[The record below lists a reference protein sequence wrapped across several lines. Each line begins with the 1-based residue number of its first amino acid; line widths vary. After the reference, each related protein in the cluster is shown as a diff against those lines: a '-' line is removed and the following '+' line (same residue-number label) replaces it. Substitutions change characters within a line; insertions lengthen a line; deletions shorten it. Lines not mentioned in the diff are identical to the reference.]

1 MEVGIIGLPKVGKTT
16 LFNTLTSSHQSTDRY
31 QVSSEINIAV
41 ATVPDPRLA
50 RLRDHYQPKKFTPAT
65 VTYVDI
71 PGIQKGGGAEG
82 LDLPRL
88 REVDALAHVVR
99 AFEDPEILHS
109 EGSVEPARDVEIL
122 DLELILADMD
132 IVTRRIE
139 RLEKAVKRGLS
150 NDEQRERD
158 LLANVILPALEAE
171 QPLRTLE
178 LSADDQ
184 KRLRGF
190 QLLSAKP
197 QLLVMNVDE
206 DALGKAGTE
215 ARHYNIPGTE
225 DRHNNI
231 PGTEDRHNNIPGT
244 EASHNN
250 IPGTEASHYDI
261 PGTEARGDD
270 ATRGARYPEVVT
282 VSAPIE
288 EEISHLDAEH
298 QAEFLSDL
306 GLSEP
311 SLDRVIRASYRL
323 LGLISFFTVGEDEVR
338 AWTVRQ
344 GTHARKAGGTIH
356 SDIERG
362 FIRAEVTPWKDLLD
376 LGSLASCR
384 DQGLLRLEGKNYL
397 VQDGEVVH
405 FRFNV

>member
-31 QVSSEINIAV
+31 QVSREINIAV

-50 RLRDHYQPKKFTPAT
+50 KLRDHYQPKKFTPAT

-99 AFEDPEILHS
+99 AFEDPEILHC
-109 EGSVEPARDVEIL
+109 EGSIDPARDVEIF
-122 DLELILADMD
+122 DLELILADLD
-132 IVTRRIE
+132 VVTRRAE
-139 RLEKAVKRGLS
+139 RLEKARKRGLS
-150 NDEQRERD
+150 PEEQHELD
-158 LLANVILPALEAE
+158 LLAKVILPALEAE

-215 ARHYNIPGTE
+215 ARHYNIPGSE
-225 DRHNNI
+225 APHNSI
-231 PGTEDRHNNIPGT
+231 PG
-244 EASHNN
+244 S
-250 IPGTEASHYDI
+250 
-261 PGTEARGDD
+261 EARGDD

-344 GTHARKAGGTIH
+344 GTHARKAGGAIH

-384 DQGLLRLEGKNYL
+384 DQGILRLEGKSYL

>member
-16 LFNTLTSSHQSTDRY
+16 LFNTLTASRQSTNAY
-31 QVSSEINIAV
+31 QVSSQVNVAV
-41 ATVPDPRLA
+41 ASVPDPRLS

-65 VTYVDI
+65 VIYVDI
-71 PGIQKGGGAEG
+71 PGIQKGGGAES
-82 LDLPRL
+82 LDLARL

-99 AFEDPEILHS
+99 VFDDPEILHS
-109 EGSVEPARDVEIL
+109 EGAVDPERDIEIV
-122 DLELILADMD
+122 DLELILADLD

-139 RLEKAVKRGLS
+139 RLDKAQKRGLS
-150 NDEQRERD
+150 ADEQRERA
-158 LLANVILPALEAE
+158 LLTDTILPTLEAE

-178 LSADDQ
+178 LAAEDER
-184 KRLRGF
+184 RLRGF

-197 QLLVMNVDE
+197 LLLVMNVDE
-206 DALGKAGTE
+206 DELTAGQDK
-215 ARHYNIPGTE
+215 NV
-225 DRHNNI
+225 
-231 PGTEDRHNNIPGT
+231 
-244 EASHNN
+244 
-250 IPGTEASHYDI
+250 
-261 PGTEARGDD
+261 
-270 ATRGARYPEVVT
+270 RYPEVVT

-298 QAEFLSDL
+298 QAEFLADL
-306 GLSEP
+306 GLAEP

-338 AWTVRQ
+338 AWTLRH
-344 GTHARKAGGTIH
+344 GTHARRAGGAIH

-362 FIRAEVTPWKDLLD
+362 FIRAEVTAWEDLLD

-384 DQGLLRLEGKNYL
+384 DQGLLRLEGKDYL

>member
-50 RLRDHYQPKKFTPAT
+50 RLRNHYQPKKFTPAT

-225 DRHNNI
+225 
-231 PGTEDRHNNIPGT
+231 
-244 EASHNN
+244 ASHNN

-344 GTHARKAGGTIH
+344 GTQARQAGGTIH

>member
-16 LFNTLTSSHQSTDRY
+16 LFNILTSSRQSTDAY
-31 QVSSEINIAV
+31 QVSSQVNVAV
-41 ATVPDPRLA
+41 ASVPDPRLS

-71 PGIQKGGGAEG
+71 PGIQKGGGAES
-82 LDLPRL
+82 LDLARL

-99 AFEDPEILHS
+99 AFDDPEILHS
-109 EGSVEPARDVEIL
+109 EGSIEPERDIEIV
-122 DLELILADMD
+122 DLELILADLD

-139 RLEKAVKRGLS
+139 RLDKAQKRGLS
-150 NDEQRERD
+150 ADEQRERT
-158 LLANVILPALEAE
+158 LLADVILPALEAE

-178 LSADDQ
+178 LSSDDQ
-184 KRLRGF
+184 RRLRGF

-197 QLLVMNVDE
+197 LLLVMNVSE
-206 DALGKAGTE
+206 ENLTAGTE
-215 ARHYNIPGTE
+215 TGRFKDGH
-225 DRHNNI
+225 D
-231 PGTEDRHNNIPGT
+231 
-244 EASHNN
+244 
-250 IPGTEASHYDI
+250 
-261 PGTEARGDD
+261 
-270 ATRGARYPEVVT
+270 ARYPEVVM

-298 QAEFLSDL
+298 QSEFLADL
-306 GLSEP
+306 RLTEP

-338 AWTVRQ
+338 AWTLRH
-344 GTHARKAGGTIH
+344 GTHARKAGGAIH
-356 SDIERG
+356 TDIERG
-362 FIRAEVTPWKDLLD
+362 FIRAEVTAYEDLLD

-384 DQGLLRLEGKNYL
+384 DQGLLRLEGKDYL

>member
-16 LFNTLTSSHQSTDRY
+16 LFNTLTSSRQSTDAY
-31 QVSSEINIAV
+31 QVSSQVNVAV
-41 ATVPDPRLA
+41 ASVPDPRLSQ
-50 RLRDHYQPKKFTPAT
+50 LRDHYQPKKFTPAT

-71 PGIQKGGGAEG
+71 PGIRKGGGAES
-82 LDLPRL
+82 LDLARL

-99 AFEDPEILHS
+99 AFNDPEILHS
-109 EGSVEPARDVEIL
+109 EGSVDPERDAEIV

-139 RLEKAVKRGLS
+139 RLDKAKKRGLS
-150 NDEQRERD
+150 ADEQRERV
-158 LLANVILPALEAE
+158 LLADVILPTLEGE

-178 LSADDQ
+178 LSTENRR
-184 KRLRGF
+184 RLRGF

-197 QLLVMNVDE
+197 LLLVLNVNEE
-206 DALGKAGTE
+206 DLTAGTE
-215 ARHYNIPGTE
+215 TGRYNDNSGDSHDIEQAGTE
-225 DRHNNI
+225 TGRYKDGNVDQHNLEQAGGFSSSRN
-231 PGTEDRHNNIPGT
+231 
-244 EASHNN
+244 
-250 IPGTEASHYDI
+250 
-261 PGTEARGDD
+261 
-270 ATRGARYPEVVT
+270 ARYPELVT

-298 QAEFLSDL
+298 QAEFLADL
-306 GLSEP
+306 GLQEP

-338 AWTVRQ
+338 AWTLRH
-344 GTHARKAGGTIH
+344 GTHARKAGGAIH

-362 FIRAEVTPWKDLLD
+362 FIRAEVTAWGDLLD

-384 DQGLLRLEGKNYL
+384 DQGLLRLEGKDYL